1 MSMGFERFGRVS
13 FTAKSKVDHFVELL
27 EEGRVAGT
35 RCKKCGESF
44 FPPRADCFN
53 CLSAEIEWFEITGKG
68 NLISYSTL
76 SYAPS
81 GFEQDL
87 PYIVAV
93 VQFDNN
99 IKLFGRLSKEIRPE
113 EVEIGMALKVTPVE
127 LPRDRV
133 SYEFRR
139 P

>member
-1 MSMGFERFGRVS
+1 MGFERFGRVS
-13 FTAKSKVDHFVELL
+13 FTTKSKVDHFVELL

-68 NLISYSTL
+68 SLISYSTL

-99 IKLFGRLSKEIRPE
+99 IKLFGRLSKEMRPE